1 VAQSVEVGSVL
12 GGRYQVTARVLVSGE
27 HDVVLDGVDRVLNRP
42 VSILVA
48 GPENATNLTQG
59 AREVAI
65 GERHANLQILDLGT
79 GDGSTYLITSQT
91 TAAELLDLV
100 VPTEPYV
107 EPFFTDTLGNE
118 IFGVPRPS
126 APDAADDEYVY
137 DDDATGNTT
146 GEQEKTVPG
155 AASAPARTAA
165 QPKSVGA
172 PTEAA
177 AQVPAAGDKGADK
190 TADKSAGKPAKVTLW
205 SESDFGSLNEEK
217 PEPPRQD
224 STPRAPSARPAS
236 AAGATAV
243 AAASAATPDVRSAA
257 SFPAAAKDAA
267 AYDDDDDD
275 TDYDDDDNAP
285 RTGLRWL
292 VGAVVV
298 VLLVGALIFAVSN
311 LTGIFGTP
319 VAGGNNSETSNASDP
334 SAATSPSASASKAP
348 VVAPVIASV
357 TRLVPD
363 APDMGNVYDGKLPTT
378 FDGNPG
384 TFWQTLE
391 YSNDTFAGLTSSV
404 NLVVA
409 LKEVSDVRTVTVT
422 QLGGTGGSFRLLTN
436 DKPTLQGAREIGTGS
451 FTSPDITLTAP
462 QQTKTQ
468 YVILSFVQLPKQQS
482 FQTYSYGA
490 KIAEISIK

>member
-1 VAQSVEVGSVL
+1 MAQSVEVGSVL
-12 GGRYQVTARVLVSGE
+12 GGRYRVTARVLVSGE

-48 GPENATNLTQG
+48 GPDNATNLTQG
-59 AREVAI
+59 AREVAT

-79 GDGSTYLITSQT
+79 GDGATYLITSQT
-91 TAAELLDLV
+91 GAAELLDLV

-107 EPFFTDTLGNE
+107 EPYFTDTLGNE
-118 IFGVPRPS
+118 IFGVPRSS
-126 APDAADDEYVY
+126 APDAADDEYV
-137 DDDATGNTT
+137 DTDGAQASEDT
-146 GEQEKTVPG
+146 GEQEQVKPAATVPTAG
-155 AASAPARTAA
+155 TASHRLAA
-165 QPKSVGA
+165 GA

-177 AQVPAAGDKGADK
+177 PQVAPTGSTHTDKG
-190 TADKSAGKPAKVTLW
+190 PKVTLW
-205 SESDFGSLNEEK
+205 SDKDFSSVGEQRKEQGT
-217 PEPPRQD
+217 PDPDTEIATPAAARGA
-224 STPRAPSARPAS
+224 TPRAAVAGAP
-236 AAGATAV
+236 AAGLTSGAV
-243 AAASAATPDVRSAA
+243 PEVRSPS
-257 SFPAAAKDAA
+257 SFPAAARDTAP
-267 AYDDDDDD
+267 YDDDDEDA
-275 TDYDDDDNAP
+275 DYDDDDNAP

-298 VLLVGALIFAVSN
+298 VILVGALIFAVTN

-319 VAGGNNSETSNASDP
+319 VAGKSTSQTTTP
-334 SAATSPSASASKAP
+334 AAQTATGSPSASASATP
-348 VVAPVIASV
+348 IVAPVIASV
-357 TRLVPD
+357 SRLVPD
-363 APDMGNVYDGKLPTT
+363 APDMGNVYDSKLPAT

-384 TFWQTLE
+384 TYWQTLE

-409 LKEVSDVRTVTVT
+409 LKETSDVRTVTVT

-436 DKPTLQGAREIGTGS
+436 DKPTLQGAKEIGTGS

-462 QQTKTQ
+462 QQTKAQ